1 MLGSLRAVRSSLPRA
16 RLFSGGT
23 ITETAGASGRLVGFG
38 KHSALSY
45 EDLVKVE
52 PSYCSWVK
60 TKYAKDLEAG
70 ETMNPNFRAL
80 GEHLQGVKL
89 PASADKGRPR
99 YGGSWS
105 KGAPASSKSPV
116 GTGENLR
123 PQGAQG
129 ASANEQGQLVDGKWL
144 VAFGKHKGLS
154 FAEVLSKDPSYCEYM
169 VNQVLT
175 SDDKVNSSCA
185 AFAAYVLYS
194 TLKEAEKKHA

>member
-1 MLGSLRAVRSSLPRA
+1 MVACSRKR
-16 RLFSGGT
+16 
-23 ITETAGASGRLVGFG
+23 AGASGRLVGVG

-45 EDLVKVE
+45 EELVKVE

-99 YGGSWS
+99 SGGSWS
-105 KGAPASSKSPV
+105 KGAPASSK
-116 GTGENLR
+116 

-144 VAFGKHKGLS
+144 MAFGKHQGLS

-175 SDDKVNSSCA
+175 SDGKVNSSSA

>member
-1 MLGSLRAVRSSLPRA
+1 MLGSLRAVRLLSRG
-16 RLFSGGT
+16 RLFAGGT
-23 ITETAGASGRLVGFG
+23 VTETAGASGRLVGFG

-80 GEHLQGVKL
+80 GEHLQGIKL
-89 PASADKGRPR
+89 PPSADKGRPR
-99 YGGSWS
+99 SSGSWS
-105 KGAPASSKSPV
+105 KGAPAPSKP
-116 GTGENLR
+116 
-123 PQGAQG
+123 QG
-129 ASANEQGQLVDGKWL
+129 ASANEQGQLVDGNWL
-144 VAFGKHKGLS
+144 VSFGKHQGLS
-154 FAEVLSKDPSYCEYM
+154 FAEVFSKDPSYCEYM

-175 SDDKVNSSCA
+175 SDSKVNSSSA

>member
-1 MLGSLRAVRSSLPRA
+1 MLGSLRSVRSSLLPRA
-16 RLFSGGT
+16 RLFSGT
-23 ITETAGASGRLVGFG
+23 MAETAGASGRLVGFG

-45 EDLVKVE
+45 DDLVKVE
-52 PSYCSWVK
+52 PGYCSWVK
-60 TKYAKDLEAG
+60 TKYAKDLAAG

-99 YGGSWS
+99 SSGNWS
-105 KGAPASSKSPV
+105 KGAPASTSK
-116 GTGENLR
+116 
-123 PQGAQG
+123 PQGASG

-144 VAFGKHKGLS
+144 MSFGKHQGLS

-175 SDDKVNSSCA
+175 SDGR
-185 AFAAYVLYS
+185 
-194 TLKEAEKKHA
+194 AEDSVDQCPTSIPF